1 MKFHLIIA
9 MYNVEEW
16 IVENIDMLRQ
26 QTYQSFNVVIIDD
39 ISTDK
44 TVTLANDAING
55 DKRFNFVI
63 NTEKKYKTRNVV
75 DGITYANAAPEDVI
89 ILLDGDDR
97 LFDKN
102 VLQTV
107 ADTYQQ
113 DDCWMTYGSFIRSA
127 GRKKNNKAYKQSVID
142 EHSYR
147 QNKWLAS
154 HLKTFKY
161 ALWCKLNMDIFQVSE
176 LDVKNA
182 VKRSLLSFN
191 LKRWFAWRKIKAND
205 LHDDSGLYIKRVDD
219 KAFSYPM
226 LEMSGEK
233 ASFIDSPLY
242 YYRNDVT
249 DYSSAMRNF
258 GVQNSEKQYTR
269 IIRDILIHKKP
280 YTRLTS
286 LS

>member
-1 MKFHLIIA
+1 MKFHIIIA

-16 IVENIDMLRQ
+16 IVENIAMLRQ
-26 QTYQSFNVVIIDD
+26 QSYQNFNVVIIDD
-39 ISTDK
+39 LSTDS
-44 TVTLANDAING
+44 TINLVNDSIDD

-75 DGITYANAAPEDVI
+75 DGITYANAAAEDVI

-102 VLQTV
+102 ALQTV
-107 ADTYQQ
+107 ADTYQK

-127 GRKKNNKAYKQSVID
+127 GRKKNNRAYKQSVID
-142 EHSYR
+142 AHSYR
-147 QNKWLAS
+147 QNKWLGS

-161 ALWCKLNMDIFQVSE
+161 SLWCQLNMNIFQVNDLE
-176 LDVKNA
+176 VNNA
-182 VKRSLLSFN
+182 VKRCLLSFN
-191 LKRWFAWRKIKAND
+191 LKRWFSWRKIKAID
-205 LHDDSGLYIKRVDD
+205 LHDASGLYIKRVDD

-226 LEMSGEK
+226 LEMSGVK

-258 GVQNSEKQYTR
+258 GVQNSEKEYTR

-280 YTRLTS
+280 YKRLNS
-286 LS
+286 LN